1 MITERPPRE
10 ATLLG
15 LLFGLLRGPG
25 FRRLLTVRLLSQLS
39 DGVFQASLA
48 AYALFAP
55 DKQSSPAEIAAALAV
70 VTLPFSVIGPFTGVL
85 LDRWRRRQVLLTG
98 NLVRCAL
105 CLLTALL
112 LLGGVPHWVFYTA
125 ALLVMGINRFVL
137 AGLSAS
143 LPRVVEPS
151 ALVTANAVSPTL
163 GTIAATVGGG
173 LGLGVSLLVSASV
186 ANALTVALSALL
198 YLTAAL
204 AVRPIAPNELGPDL
218 HRELPPLRKALAIA
232 WNDLLAGLR
241 HLLRECRPAVR
252 ALAAVSLARFC
263 YGVLTVVVLMLC
275 RYTFNR
281 AEDVDGGLATLG
293 LAVGMSAVGFFLAA
307 AVSPWATRKLGLHGW
322 MTLCLAGAA
331 VFVPALGLTFRE
343 APAMAAALLLGVVTQ
358 GTKICTD
365 TLVQESVEDEYRG
378 RVFALYDVLMNVS
391 YVAAAA
397 ATALVL
403 PLDGRSVPVVAGL
416 SVLYAAGA
424 VLYFR
429 ASRRP

>member
-1 MITERPPRE
+1 MITERPPQE
-10 ATLLG
+10 ATLFG
-15 LLFGLLRGPG
+15 LLLGLLRGPG
-25 FRRLLTVRLLSQLS
+25 FRRLLTVRLFSQLS

-48 AYALFAP
+48 AYALFSP

-70 VTLPFSVIGPFTGVL
+70 VTLPFSAIGPFTGVM

-98 NLVRCAL
+98 NLVRCGL

-112 LLGGVPHWVFYTA
+112 LVVGVPRWVFYTA
-125 ALLVMGINRFVL
+125 ALLVMGINRFIL

-163 GTIAATVGGG
+163 GAVVAAGGGG
-173 LGLGVSLLVSASV
+173 LGLAVGLLASGSNG
-186 ANALTVALSALL
+186 NALTVALSALL
-198 YLTAAL
+198 YLVAAL
-204 AVRPIAPNELGPDL
+204 AVRPIAPDELGPDL
-218 HRELPPLRKALAIA
+218 RRELPPLRQALATA
-232 WNDLLAGLR
+232 WHDLLAGLR

-252 ALAAVSLARFC
+252 ALAAVSLAKFC

-281 AEDVDGGLATLG
+281 ADDLDGGLATLG
-293 LAVGMSAVGFFLAA
+293 LAVGLSAVGFFLAA
-307 AVSPWATRKLGLHGW
+307 AVSPWATRRFGLHGW
-322 MTLCLAGAA
+322 MTLCLAGSA

-343 APAMAAALLLGVVTQ
+343 VPAMAAALLLGVVTQ
-358 GTKICTD
+358 GTKICAD

-378 RVFALYDVLMNVS
+378 RVFAIYDVLVNVAF
-391 YVAAAA
+391 VAAAA

-403 PLDGRSVPVVAGL
+403 PLDGRSVPVMVGL